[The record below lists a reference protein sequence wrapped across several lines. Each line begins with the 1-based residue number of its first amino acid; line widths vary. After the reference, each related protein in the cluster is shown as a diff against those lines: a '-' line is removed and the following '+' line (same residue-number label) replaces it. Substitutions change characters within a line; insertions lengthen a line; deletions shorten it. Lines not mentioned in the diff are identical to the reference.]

1 MQHNNINN
9 SVDNVNNAKIENDDN
24 NMDISLRLEKL
35 KKLYENNVISEEEYE
50 EQRSRLLNSI

>member
-1 MQHNNINN
+1 MLN
-9 SVDNVNNAKIENDDN
+9 
-24 NMDISLRLEKL
+24 RLEKL